1 MTDLELATSDE
12 LIDELAKRHETLVIL
27 AIRNGKTSDT
37 NQERLIWWAG
47 GCCTAIGLCEV
58 ARRLMLSSC
67 ADEMNDD
74 NE

>member
-1 MTDLELATSDE
+1 MTDLELATRDE

-27 AIRNGKTSDT
+27 AIRKGKTSDS
-37 NQERLIWWAG
+37 NQERRIWWAG
-47 GCCTAIGLCEV
+47 GACTAIGLCEV